1 MERLLPPAFLEEHSN
16 IFLLVDSSGIWKA
29 ISCGPAGT
37 RPSYQAGPIH
47 KVTLS
52 RSLPLAGRV
61 HEIAAVLMFSVLRE
75 SSFAHE
81 NHVC

>member
-1 MERLLPPAFLEEHSN
+1 MERLLPPAFLEERSN
-16 IFLLVDSSGIWKA
+16 LFLLVDSSGTWKA

-37 RPSYQAGPIH
+37 RPSYQAGPVH

-61 HEIAAVLMFSVLRE
+61 HEIAAALMFSVLRE
-75 SSFAHE
+75 FSFAHE